1 MRWMAVFMGVFGLMS
16 IHGQTLSWSADTNRL
31 KIGER
36 AEISIRLSDG
46 EGFELEQFKDT
57 IGPLEILSQAKL
69 DTVSS
74 NPWVVEQRYIVT
86 GFDTGYIAIQPAI
99 AIFAKDTLRSE
110 GLFFEIRNPEE
121 VPEEIEPIHPP
132 EKAPKTL
139 LEWLMDILLYVLL
152 PLGLI
157 FGLIYGWKRLK
168 NKTTP
173 GDKENVLP
181 QISAEEWLEQQFA
194 ERRRNEFFNHSD
206 SKHYYDEMTDII
218 RQYIYRTTEIHAMEM
233 VTSELMTAL
242 RARNLFESDLEL
254 LRELLQLADMAK
266 FAKGTQS
273 IEVHRRDFDRMEAM
287 VMKWIQ
293 SERDESN

>member
-1 MRWMAVFMGVFGLMS
+1 
-16 IHGQTLSWSADTNRL
+16 
-31 KIGER
+31 
-36 AEISIRLSDG
+36 
-46 EGFELEQFKDT
+46 
-57 IGPLEILSQAKL
+57 
-69 DTVSS
+69 
-74 NPWVVEQRYIVT
+74 
-86 GFDTGYIAIQPAI
+86 
-99 AIFAKDTLRSE
+99 LRSE

-139 LEWLMDILLYVLL
+139 MEWLMDILLNVLL

-168 NKTTP
+168 HRTTL
-173 GDKENVLP
+173 GDAEPSLP
-181 QISAEEWLEQQFA
+181 EISAEEWLEQQFA
-194 ERRRNEFFNHSD
+194 DRRRNEFFNQSD

-218 RQYIYRTTEIHAMEM
+218 RQYIHRTTEIHAMEM

-273 IEVHRRDFDRMEAM
+273 IEVHLRDFDRMETM

-293 SERDESN
+293 SERDGSN